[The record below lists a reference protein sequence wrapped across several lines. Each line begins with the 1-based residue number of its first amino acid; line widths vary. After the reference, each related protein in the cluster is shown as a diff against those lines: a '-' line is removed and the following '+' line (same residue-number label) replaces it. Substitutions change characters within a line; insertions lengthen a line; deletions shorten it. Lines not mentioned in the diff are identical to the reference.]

1 MMKKIKALIT
11 RYKPAFT
18 YTKYK
23 YLSHNYIETRL
34 QMLSKAIKEQNKE
47 FITDSEPK
55 DLNLRPIVGRPKC
68 LT

>member
-1 MMKKIKALIT
+1 MMKKIKAL
-11 RYKPAFT
+11 FT

-23 YLSHNYIETRL
+23 YLSHNYFETRL